1 MAIRGTT
8 PDYILTVKGVDLRG
22 MSVIVTIRQGNRE
35 LDKGTGDLLITSDGT
50 DSVIALTLSQ
60 EDTLYLQ
67 EGAAAVQVKFIDV
80 ENVARGTDIQTI
92 NVNRALYE
100 RVIEYAAGD

>member
-8 PDYILTVKGVDLRG
+8 PDYILTVKGVDLREMG
-22 MSVIVTIRQGNRE
+22 VIVTIRQGNRE

-50 DSVIALTLSQ
+50 DSVITLTLSQ

-67 EGAAAVQVKFIDV
+67 EGAAAVQVKFIDA
-80 ENVARGTDIQTI
+80 EGVARGTDIQTI